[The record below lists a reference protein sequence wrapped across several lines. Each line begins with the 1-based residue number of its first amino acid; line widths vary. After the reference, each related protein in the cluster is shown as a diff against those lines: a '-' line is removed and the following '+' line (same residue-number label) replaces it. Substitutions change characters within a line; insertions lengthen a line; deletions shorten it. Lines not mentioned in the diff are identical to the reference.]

1 MEDQAKATGTFWGVG
16 VGPGDPELVTLKAA
30 RVLGACPVLAVPMT
44 GEGDTTA
51 LDIASQAVDV
61 SGKRILRLR
70 FVMSKD
76 KAKLQE
82 SHEAAAAAIAAELDR
97 GADVAMPNLGDV
109 SIFSTFKYMMELL
122 EARGYDVEMVPGVP
136 SFCAVAARLKT
147 SLTASMTTPLAIVP
161 SGYGDMA
168 GALELPGTK
177 VIMKAG
183 RSLPRLR
190 AELRE
195 AGAYERP
202 SMVRDCGMDSE
213 VVARSLDDAPEQGGY
228 FPTLV
233 VRP

>member
-1 MEDQAKATGTFWGVG
+1 MEDEAKATGTFWGVG

-30 RVLGACPVLAVPMT
+30 RVLGSCPVLAVPMT
-44 GEGDTTA
+44 GAGDTTA

-61 SGKRILRLR
+61 SDKRILRLR

-76 KAKLQE
+76 RAKLQE

-97 GADVAMPNLGDV
+97 GHDVAMPNLGDV

-147 SLTASMTTPLAIVP
+147 SLTASMTTPLSIVP

-195 AGAYERP
+195 AGAYERA
-202 SMVRDCGMDSE
+202 SMVQDCGMDSE
-213 VVARSLDDAPEQGGY
+213 VVAKSLDDAPEQGGY
-228 FPTLV
+228 FTTLV